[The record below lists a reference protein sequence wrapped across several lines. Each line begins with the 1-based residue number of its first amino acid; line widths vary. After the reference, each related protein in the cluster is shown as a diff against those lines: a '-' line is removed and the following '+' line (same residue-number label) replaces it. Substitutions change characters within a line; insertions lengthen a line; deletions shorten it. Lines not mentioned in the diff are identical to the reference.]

1 VNRERIPHL
10 RQIVFLCNLSW
21 RLTWI
26 PVNDKAPP
34 VPKTNLMRIWA
45 QKTKS
50 HILDEIIKTDIIQM
64 STQLEHFI
72 QHLPKSYGIHHTKLL
87 HDL

>member
-1 VNRERIPHL
+1 
-10 RQIVFLCNLSW
+10 
-21 RLTWI
+21 
-26 PVNDKAPP
+26 
-34 VPKTNLMRIWA
+34 MRIWA

-64 STQLEHFI
+64 STQLEDFI